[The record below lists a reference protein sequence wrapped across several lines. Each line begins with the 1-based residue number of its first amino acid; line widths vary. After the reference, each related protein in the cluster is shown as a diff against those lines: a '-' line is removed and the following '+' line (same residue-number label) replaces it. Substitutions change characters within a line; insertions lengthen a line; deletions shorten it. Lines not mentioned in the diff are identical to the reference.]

1 MNYFSKGLK
10 QIAPFLLK
18 SWRLLYEFSN
28 NIIVGEKEICA
39 ALPFDYELL
48 SRCEEVI
55 IKPGGFIFFVK
66 LEDQIIGTAAFIYK
80 SKGIYELGKM
90 AVKSSYQGNEIGQ
103 KLMRFMLS
111 FAEKHHWSKIIL
123 YSSTL
128 LKNALYIYQK
138 YGFIEVP
145 LEQNLPYNRSDIKME
160 LDLKQ
165 MP

>member
-1 MNYFSKGLK
+1 MEIIPFEPRYALDFQLLNEAWLKKYF
-10 QIAPFLLK
+10 
-18 SWRLLYEFSN
+18 
-28 NIIVGEKEICA
+28 IVE
-39 ALPFDYELL
+39 PYDSELL

-55 IKPGGFIFFVK
+55 IKSGGFIFFVK

-90 AVKSSYQGNEIGQ
+90 AVKPSYQGNKIGQ

-160 LDLKQ
+160 LALKQ
-165 MP
+165 MQ